1 MRLYYFS
8 KYKYKDKTAL
18 KSRMPINYRN
28 GKIYEIVCRI
38 TGEKYVGSTT
48 QPLSKRLTEHRS
60 LKRNKC
66 ISKQIIERGDYYI
79 NLIEECPCDNRE
91 QLLQRERH
99 FYDSIEG
106 GCINKVRPWISR
118 EEDKAYYEE
127 NKEQLSASHKAYN
140 EKNKEHITAQ
150 KKAYNEKNK
159 ENITAYMKAYREQN
173 KENITAYKKA
183 YREQNREKINAYM
196 KAYKKAYREKIKNRL

>member
-18 KSRMPINYRN
+18 KSRMQINYKN

-48 QPLSKRLTEHRS
+48 QPLSKRLAEHRN
-60 LKRNKC
+60 LKKNNT

-79 NLIEECPCDNRE
+79 NLLEECPCDNRE

-106 GCINKVRPWISR
+106 GCINKRRPYISE
-118 EEDKAYYEE
+118 EEDKTRREAYKKENKEHFSAYRKAYYEE
-127 NKEQLSASHKAYN
+127 NKEQFIAKWKAYYEENKEKKLAKNKAYYEENKERALSYRKSYN
-140 EKNKEHITAQ
+140 EK
-150 KKAYNEKNK
+150 
-159 ENITAYMKAYREQN
+159 
-173 KENITAYKKA
+173 
-183 YREQNREKINAYM
+183 NREKINAYM
-196 KAYKKAYREKIKNRL
+196 RAYRKR